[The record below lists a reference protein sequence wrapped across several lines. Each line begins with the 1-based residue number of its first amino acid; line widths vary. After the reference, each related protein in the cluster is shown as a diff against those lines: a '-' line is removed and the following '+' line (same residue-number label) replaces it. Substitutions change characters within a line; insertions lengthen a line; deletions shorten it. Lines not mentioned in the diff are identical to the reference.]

1 MIPSR
6 GISAAVRSTAMLRT
20 SHGGVGDKVSDLV
33 AGEVLDNFPGEGS
46 GDEAHA
52 LPSFLVPEA
61 PEPTIAS
68 GDEEGP
74 GDDDEV

>member
-1 MIPSR
+1 MINFKMRDCIVEFS
-6 GISAAVRSTAMLRT
+6 S
-20 SHGGVGDKVSDLV
+20 
-33 AGEVLDNFPGEGS
+33 GEVLDSFPGEGS

-52 LPSFLVPEA
+52 LPSLLVPEA
-61 PEPTIAS
+61 AEPTVAS

>member
-1 MIPSR
+1 MQ
-6 GISAAVRSTAMLRT
+6 RT
-20 SHGGVGDKVSDLV
+20 SHGGLGDVVSELV
-33 AGEVLDNFPGEGS
+33 AGEVCDNFSGEGS

>member
-1 MIPSR
+1 M
-6 GISAAVRSTAMLRT
+6 RSTAMLRT

-33 AGEVLDNFPGEGS
+33 AGEVLDSFPGEGS

-52 LPSFLVPEA
+52 LPSFLVPEDA
-61 PEPTIAS
+61 EPTVAS